1 MTDEKEAR
9 SAPRLLSGSSRGWD
23 VGLSVTIL
31 SLGAVVLCVTFLL
44 ALFGIMMSTACDG
57 DCRLAQFTIGWLIA
71 LILPFIVLIAGAIW
85 SVVRMVRARRALVI
99 AIVTI
104 VVAFG
109 AWLGGMAM
117 MLGAVPGLEF

>member
-1 MTDEKEAR
+1 MTTNAQAEREQR
-9 SAPRLLSGSSRGWD
+9 RLSGSSRGWD
-23 VGLSVTIL
+23 IGLSVTVL

-71 LILPFIVLIAGAIW
+71 MILPFIVLIAGIIW

-99 AIVTI
+99 AIITI